1 MDIAPLVIA
10 GKKLVQLKE
19 QLDFEQNANN
29 NSLDKVALVEEL
41 NSFSTV
47 LLKKLEAL
55 NLDSKAKSK
64 VEEALKQT
72 ISEKKIIKQSST
84 GKILLDYTT
93 EQFRN
98 FEAVLNN
105 IKGAFSSQFSSV
117 VQEEKNNRI
126 YLSRIYQQI
135 KQAEA
140 RKDNPLAKKLREEKK
155 RIRR

>member
-105 IKGAFSSQFSSV
+105 IKGAFF
-117 VQEEKNNRI
+117 KPI
-126 YLSRIYQQI
+126 
-135 KQAEA
+135 
-140 RKDNPLAKKLREEKK
+140 
-155 RIRR
+155 